1 MAYASVGELQQE
13 IVAELTEELK
23 DRDSQFN
30 AKVLANK
37 VKGAIRDLRMRR
49 NYADTD
55 MTEEQIVADMANYY
69 STIREVALVDYAKQG
84 AYGESYHYENTVH
97 RSYIDR
103 EELFQGVHAFVKVLA

>member
-1 MAYASVGELQQE
+1 MAYASMGEMKAA

-37 VKGAIRDLRMRR
+37 VDGALRELRMRR
-49 NYADTD
+49 NYADTAL
-55 MTEEQIVADMANYY
+55 TEEQILADMTNFYH
-69 STIREVALVDYAKQG
+69 TIREVALVDYAKQG

-103 EELFQGVHAFVKVLA
+103 EELFQGVHAFVKVLI